1 MAEGGGAP
9 PFKASPFDIEVLML
23 LEAET
28 ETIQKRSEKRLL
40 KDVNVQLKDATKS
53 LVTKPIWP
61 YERWHLNVDVGSGWE
76 NLSEFS
82 GNQSSQVSSRDHGNS
97 LGSCESEVC
106 EADNATES
114 SPSTDKG
121 TGGLSD
127 IEQSVSL
134 AQKAINEVL
143 DLLNVMSVYT
153 EKFARSDIGSPS
165 ADSVAKEGE
174 QTEATQGTSETSL
187 VKENWGEET
196 NADVA
201 DSARTSSSL
210 SPDSCSGE
218 SSEEQMPNIETDA
231 HNAEKLKTVD
241 KPVSKDVSSKMTIE
255 LQRKAATEAAE
266 TEESPPCIPGVHDK
280 HVCEDSSA
288 NAKVR
293 SEDTFETKSD
303 GQRTVIADCGE
314 SQNKMTD
321 LEQDLRGRCVDEAPK
336 AGKNICTSKT
346 PHFKPELRSPLSMQS
361 VLYHSIRN
369 WRPNIGIEL
378 SVKTDYVRQFV
389 RRLMDDTV
397 HELQEKSFI
406 FSKCYIIET
415 GSMAEGTKI
424 GQPDEFDFNLALP
437 MLADSDVTELF
448 FTKIGIQAGLRD
460 HVCESLLSFLH
471 QFPFVDSSY
480 RHFLTNAY
488 LLLVFRETVREQLPK
503 GWIMLEES
511 DIHMMRVFLKNQTLT
526 IHLQCTYGP
535 YQGFTLSIDV
545 CYGIPLDAERLQTVF
560 VGDLIHAVF
569 LSFIQSE
576 CLRMNTEVLAV
587 ISRNPLVGQRFFY
600 RTEPGRFCDNK
611 SAADCYKLA
620 KHVSRIFLPKILKNK
635 CRLCEDTLIPSF
647 HLKTVVSFMMDAYT
661 KESEWSGTQLGNR
674 LIEVFEI
681 ISYSFVSYHR
691 ALSYYSYINGVKL
704 DNEMKYNPKDGVLKV
719 GIGLEDYKS
728 CTIPHMEDIGLPTSQ
743 VNVSTAVQSY
753 WKYMVCEEWTLREL
767 LDKLIEL
774 LYVLK
779 FTDTNSNAIS
789 SV

>member
-1 MAEGGGAP
+1 MAEGGAP
-9 PFKASPFDIEVLML
+9 PLKASPFDTEVLML
-23 LEAET
+23 LIAET
-28 ETIQKRSEKRLL
+28 ETIQKRLEKRLL
-40 KDVNVQLKDATKS
+40 KDVNVQLRDATKS
-53 LVTKPIWP
+53 FFTKPIWP
-61 YERWHLNVDVGSGWE
+61 YVPWHSNVDVGRGWE

-97 LGSCESEVC
+97 LGPCESEVC
-106 EADNATES
+106 EAKQLAGELAQT
-114 SPSTDKG
+114 
-121 TGGLSD
+121 
-127 IEQSVSL
+127 
-134 AQKAINEVL
+134 AQKAIIEL
-143 DLLNVMSVYT
+143 TDLLNLMSVYT
-153 EKFARSDIGSPS
+153 EKFAGSDVCSLS
-165 ADSVAKEGE
+165 ADSVAKEDE
-174 QTEATQGTSETSL
+174 QIEATQGTSETSL

-201 DSARTSSSL
+201 DSAKTSSSL
-210 SPDSCSGE
+210 SPDSCPGDC
-218 SSEEQMPNIETDA
+218 SEEQMPNIETDA
-231 HNAEKLKTVD
+231 LNTEKLKTID
-241 KPVSKDVSSKMTIE
+241 KPVSKDLSSKMTIE
-255 LQRKAATEAAE
+255 LQRKAETETVE

-280 HVCEDSSA
+280 HICEGSSG
-288 NAKVR
+288 NARMR

-303 GQRTVIADCGE
+303 GQRTDIADCGE

-321 LEQDLRGRCVDEAPK
+321 LEQDSRGRCADEAPN
-336 AGKNICTSKT
+336 AGENICTSKA
-346 PHFKPELRSPLSMQS
+346 PHFKPELRCPLSTQS
-361 VLYHSIRN
+361 VLNHSIRN
-369 WRPNIGIEL
+369 WLPDIGIEL

-389 RRLMDDTV
+389 RSLMDDTV
-397 HELQEKSFI
+397 HELQEKYLI
-406 FSKCYIIET
+406 FSKCYIIAT

-448 FTKIGIQAGLRD
+448 YTQVGIQARLHI
-460 HVCESLLSFLH
+460 HVFESLLSFLH

-480 RHFLTNAY
+480 RHLLTNAY

-526 IHLQCTYGP
+526 IHLRCTSGP

-560 VGDLIHAVF
+560 VGDPTHATF

-587 ISRNPLVGQRFFY
+587 ISRNPLVGERFFY
-600 RTEPGRFCDNK
+600 RTEPNRFCDNR

-635 CRLCEDTLIPSF
+635 CHLCEDTLIPSF
-647 HLKTVVSFMMDAYT
+647 YLKTVVSFMMDVYT
-661 KESEWSGTQLGNR
+661 EESAWSGTQLGNR

-681 ISYSFVSYHR
+681 IRYSFISEYRV
-691 ALSYYSYINGVKL
+691 LTYYSYVSSMKM
-704 DNEMKYNPKDGVLKV
+704 DSEMKYNPRDGVVKV
-719 GIGLEDYKS
+719 GVGMDGYKS
-728 CTIPHMEDIGLPTSQ
+728 CTIPHMEDIGLATSQ
-743 VNVSTAVQSY
+743 VSVSTAVQSY
-753 WKYMVCEEWTLREL
+753 WKYMVCEEWTLKEL

-779 FTDTNSNAIS
+779 FTDANINAIS